1 MSSFNWPYMV
11 ALGICGMMVVIVGI
25 VFGTLIPKDSAQNTK
40 LLALVT
46 VFSFVSS
53 LIAYALALFH
63 FSHNPSQLIQFILFI
78 VMIVVLP
85 CALISA
91 GVSILTI
98 SNLRD
103 TLAAGSH

>member
-1 MSSFNWPYMV
+1 MV
-11 ALGICGMMVVIVGI
+11 ALAICGMMIVIVGI
-25 VFGTLIPKDSAQNTK
+25 TFGTLIPKDSAQNTK

-78 VMIVVLP
+78 VMLVVLP
-85 CALISA
+85 CALVSA
-91 GVSILTI
+91 GISTI
-98 SNLRD
+98 AVSNLRD
-103 TLAAGSH
+103 TLAAGT